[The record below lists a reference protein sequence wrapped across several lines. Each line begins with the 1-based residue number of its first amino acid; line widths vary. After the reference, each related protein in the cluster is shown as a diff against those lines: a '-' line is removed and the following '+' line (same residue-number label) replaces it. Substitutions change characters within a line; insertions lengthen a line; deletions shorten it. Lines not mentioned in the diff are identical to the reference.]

1 LGITGKTTDLF
12 LDFATELSGGA
23 SNAIF
28 IHVYPPG
35 KTDRKVNPTGSR
47 KVPLKR

>member
-1 LGITGKTTDLF
+1 LGIASKTTHLF

-28 IHVYPPG
+28 IHVLPSLE
-35 KTDRKVNPTGSR
+35 N
-47 KVPLKR
+47 